1 MRISPESGTSSML
14 MQRSIVDLPEPD
26 APRIEITSPSRASS
40 ETPLRTSSEPKL
52 LRRFRTE
59 TGRVDDKEGTP
70 SDMGDH
76 RQLLVPGG
84 WIETER
90 QGRGAWLPDAMR
102 ASPINVRHGRPR
114 AAVKWMAGGA
124 DG

>member
-1 MRISPESGTSSML
+1 MPRRPFFSAISSPLMRISPESGTSSML

-59 TGRVDDKEGTP
+59 TGRVDDKEDTP

-84 WIETER
+84 WIET
-90 QGRGAWLPDAMR
+90 
-102 ASPINVRHGRPR
+102 
-114 AAVKWMAGGA
+114 
-124 DG
+124 